1 MAGEYVEICNMSD
14 VKNCYGEKQ
23 KQGKRNGAVHQK
35 KKRESGPKWIKL
47 EIREVTTNIIEIQ
60 TIITEY

>member
-1 MAGEYVEICNMSD
+1 MQYVRCKELLWR
-14 VKNCYGEKQ
+14 KTETREK
-23 KQGKRNGAVHQK
+23 KWCGAPEK
-35 KKRESGPKWIKL
+35 KERESGPKWIKL